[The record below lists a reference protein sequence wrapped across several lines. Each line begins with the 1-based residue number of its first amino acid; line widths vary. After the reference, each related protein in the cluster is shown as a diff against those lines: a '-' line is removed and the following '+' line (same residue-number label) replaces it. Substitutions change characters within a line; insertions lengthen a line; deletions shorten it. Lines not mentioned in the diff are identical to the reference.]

1 MSAVFLSEF
10 LRLGGVEIRG
20 DLDPATRFRRIAYHS
35 KRNVEGSLFI
45 ALMGEQV
52 DGHIFVNDAAEN
64 GAAAALV
71 AKRWADEQPEPPL
84 PRPFGAAASARS
96 APRMKR

>member
-52 DGHIFVNDAAEN
+52 D
-64 GAAAALV
+64 
-71 AKRWADEQPEPPL
+71 
-84 PRPFGAAASARS
+84 
-96 APRMKR
+96 